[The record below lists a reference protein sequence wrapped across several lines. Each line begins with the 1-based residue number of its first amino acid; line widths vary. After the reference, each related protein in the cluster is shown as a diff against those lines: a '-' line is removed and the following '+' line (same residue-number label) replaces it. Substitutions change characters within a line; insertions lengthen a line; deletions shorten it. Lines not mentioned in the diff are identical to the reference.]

1 MKHAGEDEKDDVDVL
16 EYIDKEYQDIYKQ
29 SGIYLGVVS
38 DFKIHPCS
46 YLLYQGNIRK
56 EIGLVKI
63 KENICC
69 VMDGKWAEEYKFLKN
84 DLLKVSVVDLID
96 KIYKRIGIPLHSVR
110 ELLDLCPPESNVWD
124 IYKKGC
130 TLGINQVEQTG
141 TSARAQVYAPTNI
154 SELCAFVAA
163 IRPGFKSMYKTFERR
178 EHFEYG
184 IKALDDLIQTKEMP
198 HSFIL
203 YQEMSM
209 AVLNFAGI
217 PMSECYEIIK
227 NIAKKRVE
235 KVLKYKTQFIDG
247 FTKTLIEHEG
257 QETEVAQK
265 VSNDVWKILEDS
277 SSYSFNA
284 CVSGNTQIRRAGSRG
299 RFEPTIS
306 EMYRIRNDK
315 EYAVKTNHRPLHDKY
330 RRYGYGNALSMFQDG
345 RVRKN
350 MIVDIHE
357 VGERNVYEVLTES
370 GSSIICTDNH
380 KFPTPD
386 GEKHLCELSTGEC
399 LYVVSEYEKN
409 TEKFN
414 FTDGNFQSNIPVK
427 GQRGFQRIPDGAS
440 VIYLEARQ
448 KRVDV
453 AAPCEVCSRN
463 YDGAKRFELH
473 HKDFDRTH
481 NEESNYV
488 WCCVSCHKKLH
499 YAENRVK
506 VFEKGLPV
514 HTERIVSISPLGTEL
529 VYDVEMAVPAHNFLS
544 FNGLITSNSH
554 SYSVAIDSLYGAYL
568 KTNYPLQFYEVF
580 LTLLQ
585 EKGEKDRLNEAKNE
599 AESYCKIKFPPY
611 RFGQDNRAIV
621 ADFENYAI
629 NNSISAIKGFG
640 SAIGDTLY
648 ECSLQPLSR
657 FTEVLRWLNQHS
669 IKTSTVEPL
678 IKIDYFAK
686 FGNTNE
692 LIQINEM
699 FNFFKC
705 GEAKNLSKEKVADS
719 PYLPFIQTHS
729 NGTNDK
735 GKELKSYAIQSI
747 GGLIKDC
754 EDYILSLGL
763 KDMAYREKASIHLE
777 LLGYVDLTTGREE
790 DRRKLLITDI
800 RPLQSKTGGWW
811 GHAVFTKS
819 IGSGKTARLTLKD
832 NLYVD
837 EPIFK
842 GDIIFASV
850 VEKKKEWWY
859 LSGYRKT

>member
-1 MKHAGEDEKDDVDVL
+1 MKPKAAWKMYAKSQAVNFDLANKVSEQIEKYEWALKHAGEDEKDDINVL
-16 EYIDKEYQDIYKQ
+16 DYIDPEYQDIYKQ
-29 SGIYLGVVS
+29 SKMYLGVAS

-46 YLLYQGNIRK
+46 YLLYQGDIRR

-63 KENICC
+63 KENLCC

-96 KIYKRIGIPLHSVR
+96 KIYKRIGIPRHSVR

-130 TLGINQVEQTG
+130 TLGINQVEQVG

-235 KVLKYKTQFIDG
+235 KVLKYKTQFIAG
-247 FTKTLIEHEG
+247 FTKTLIEVEK
-257 QETEVAQK
+257 QDVETAQK
-265 VSNDVWKILEDS
+265 VSHDVWQILEDS
-277 SSYSFNA
+277 SAYSFNA
-284 CVSGNTQIRRAGSRG
+284 
-299 RFEPTIS
+299 
-306 EMYRIRNDK
+306 
-315 EYAVKTNHRPLHDKY
+315 
-330 RRYGYGNALSMFQDG
+330 
-345 RVRKN
+345 
-350 MIVDIHE
+350 
-357 VGERNVYEVLTES
+357 
-370 GSSIICTDNH
+370 
-380 KFPTPD
+380 
-386 GEKHLCELSTGEC
+386 
-399 LYVVSEYEKN
+399 
-409 TEKFN
+409 
-414 FTDGNFQSNIPVK
+414 
-427 GQRGFQRIPDGAS
+427 
-440 VIYLEARQ
+440 
-448 KRVDV
+448 
-453 AAPCEVCSRN
+453 
-463 YDGAKRFELH
+463 
-473 HKDFDRTH
+473 
-481 NEESNYV
+481 
-488 WCCVSCHKKLH
+488 
-499 YAENRVK
+499 
-506 VFEKGLPV
+506 
-514 HTERIVSISPLGTEL
+514 
-529 VYDVEMAVPAHNFLS
+529 
-544 FNGLITSNSH
+544 SH
-554 SYSVAIDSLYGAYL
+554 SYSVAIDSLYGAFL

-580 LTLLQ
+580 LTILQ

-599 AESYCKIKFPPY
+599 AESYFKIKFPPY

-621 ADFENYAI
+621 ADFENRAI
-629 NNSISAIKGFG
+629 NNSLSAIKGFG

-648 ECSLQPLSR
+648 ECGQQQFEC
-657 FTEVLRWLNQHS
+657 FTDVLRWLNQHS

-678 IKIDYFAK
+678 IKIDYFAQ

-692 LIQINEM
+692 LLQINEM

-705 GEAKNLSKEKVADS
+705 GEAKSISKEKVADS
-719 PYLPFIQTHS
+719 PYLPLIQEFS
-729 NGTNDK
+729 SGTNDK
-735 GKELKSYAIQSI
+735 GKELKSYIVKDI
-747 GGLIKDC
+747 NGLISGC

-763 KDMAYREKASIHLE
+763 KDMTYREKASVQLE

-790 DRRKLLITDI
+790 DRRKLFITDI
-800 RPLQSKTGGWW
+800 HPLQSKTGSWW

-819 IGSGKTARLTLKD
+819 IGSGKTSRLTLKD
-832 NLYVD
+832 FMYADN
-837 EPIFK
+837 PIFK
-842 GDIIFASV
+842 GDIIYVKV

-859 LSGYRKT
+859 LSDYEKL